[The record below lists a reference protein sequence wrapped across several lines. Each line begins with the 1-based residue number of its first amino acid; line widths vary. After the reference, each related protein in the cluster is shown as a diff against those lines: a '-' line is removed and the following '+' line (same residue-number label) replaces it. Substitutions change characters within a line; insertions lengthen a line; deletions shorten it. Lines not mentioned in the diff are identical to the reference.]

1 MAKMTEPRELLL
13 HELGDIL
20 YAENLLL
27 KVLPQLSREATDKE
41 LKQGFDRHT
50 RETKQQVE
58 NVKKAFKA
66 LGAPAKAEQCPGIE
80 GIKKEHDE
88 FVKEEKPDA
97 AVLNAFLTGA
107 ASRTE
112 HYEIAAY
119 TGAITMARAMGEKQ
133 VVTLL
138 ERNLKQEKETL
149 RKVETIARRLAK
161 DGAQQAKQNGGTSRS
176 KPKPTSSR
184 RSTSSSRS
192 SATRTRATAS
202 RSRAASSGR
211 SRSSAS
217 RAGSSKS
224 SRSRRRSS

>member
-1 MAKMTEPRELLL
+1 MAKMSEPRELLL

-20 YAENLLL
+20 YAENLLV
-27 KVLPQLSREATDKE
+27 KVLPQLSREASDRE
-41 LKQGFDRHT
+41 LKQGFDRHL

-80 GIKKEHDE
+80 GIKREHDE
-88 FVKEEKPDA
+88 FVKEEQPA
-97 AVLNAFLTGA
+97 ADVLNAFLTGA

-149 RKVETIARRLAK
+149 RKVETIGRRLARE
-161 DGAQQAKQNGGTSRS
+161 GARQARENGGSAASR
-176 KPKPTSSR
+176 TR
-184 RSTSSSRS
+184 RSTSS
-192 SATRTRATAS
+192 A
-202 RSRAASSGR
+202 RSRTGGR
-211 SRSSAS
+211 SRSST
-217 RAGSSKS
+217 
-224 SRSRRRSS
+224 RRSSSRKR